1 MILTFNATTPASGS
15 AFMIFVVPPGFI
27 LGGVTIATALLPEWC
42 QIFSHIFPLTWLFAF
57 YRDIALRGVGLTSV
71 LGTYGAFILYLTALA
86 AIVAIK
92 YFKAQKVLMEHEKL
106 LAEEV

>member
-1 MILTFNATTPASGS
+1 MAS
-15 AFMIFVVPPGFI
+15 
-27 LGGVTIATALLPEWC
+27 
-42 QIFSHIFPLTWLFAF
+42 IFSHIFPLTWLFAF